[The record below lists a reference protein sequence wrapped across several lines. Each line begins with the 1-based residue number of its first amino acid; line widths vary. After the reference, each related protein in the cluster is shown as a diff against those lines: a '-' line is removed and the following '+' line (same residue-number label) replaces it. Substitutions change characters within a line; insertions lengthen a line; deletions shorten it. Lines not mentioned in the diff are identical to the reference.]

1 MRLVNWLEFTLDK
14 SILLASDN
22 PLSVEK
28 YYDLFDYNINRI
40 QDDYNV
46 ILLDPTEKSIAF
58 SVKWSKTLCK

>member
-1 MRLVNWLEFTLDK
+1 MEEREPFINKNNNFVLGLYNETGELAEFTLDK

-40 QDDYNV
+40 QMITMLYY
-46 ILLDPTEKSIAF
+46 
-58 SVKWSKTLCK
+58 